1 VWQWQFDVAAVSGL
15 VGLLGVP
22 PGDARGPAEIRQDLL
37 DYLPLPAIELED
49 LNGDVYVVKMIGY
62 EEQNVEQ
69 FDPAH
74 PEGGWLVRVRF
85 AQTQPV

>member
-1 VWQWQFDVAAVSGL
+1 L